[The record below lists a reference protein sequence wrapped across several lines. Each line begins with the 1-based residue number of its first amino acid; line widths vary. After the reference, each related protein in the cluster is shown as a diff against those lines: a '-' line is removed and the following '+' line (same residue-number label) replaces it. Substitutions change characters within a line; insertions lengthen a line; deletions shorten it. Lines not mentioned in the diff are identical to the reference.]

1 VAIPKGLRAVVFD
14 FDGVIVDSEPLH
26 FSLFRRLLGEEGIVL
41 TREQYDAIYLGMDDR
56 ECFTEALTRHGK
68 TAALPRVPELI
79 ERKSA
84 LLMST
89 IADHVPLLPGAVDFV
104 RALATSFPLAICSG
118 ALRREIE
125 AMLKQAGILSCFV
138 GIISAEDVSHG
149 KPNPEGFTKALAL
162 LNRTQNPAPP
172 IAPASCLAIEDSL
185 AGIEAA
191 RAAGMR
197 CLAVA
202 NSYPAAALKQAGA
215 EAVVASLDDHPM
227 DAVARLFSRDN
238 HN

>member
-1 VAIPKGLRAVVFD
+1 VAIPKGLRAAVFD

-26 FSLFRRLLGEEGIVL
+26 FELFRRLLGEEGIAL

-104 RALATSFPLAICSG
+104 RVLATSFPLAICSG

-162 LNRTQNPAPP
+162 LNRSQNPAPP
-172 IAPASCLAIEDSL
+172 IAAASCLAIEDSL

-227 DAVARLFSRDN
+227 DAVAQLFSRGN
-238 HN
+238 HD